1 MALSGVG
8 NDLRDAWSKV
18 PSAQLEPRS
27 ADPDLGLGGQ
37 HSEEGVQGAVG
48 EPGVG
53 IQDQDVVRLAA
64 AQGDV
69 VRGAETEV
77 LRVHGQLDLGKL
89 GGDHLRGPVAR
100 RVVDDM
106 HPGWHSCGVI
116 AKRREAA
123 AQQVLATPRDDHDVE
138 RGGRHRALLSAS
150 RPARRAKLS
159 ASPSVAPASTTAA
172 G

>member
-18 PSAQLEPRS
+18 PSASSSRGPQIPTS
-27 ADPDLGLGGQ
+27 GLGGEQ
-37 HSEEGVQGAVG
+37 SEEGVQGSRG
-48 EPGVG
+48 EPRVG
-53 IQDQDVVRLAA
+53 IQDQDVVRLGA

-69 VRGAETEV
+69 VRGAETEI
-77 LRVHGQLDLGKL
+77 LRVHGQLGLGKL

-106 HPGWHSCGVI
+106 HPGWHSSGVI
-116 AKRREAA
+116 AKRGEAA
-123 AQQVLATPRDDHDVE
+123 AQEVLATPRDDHDVE
-138 RGGRHRALLSAS
+138 PGGSHRALLSAS

-159 ASPSVAPASTTAA
+159 ASPSVAPASTTAV